1 MGTVAVL
8 GACVAIVALLLA
20 LASLLVALRDDPGTL
35 GKRYDIA
42 VALPADRLPAVERIP
57 GVQAASLRYQVQ
69 GADSYALGEPVRL
82 IGFPGDHTASRSRRS
97 RPAGAWRRPTRP
109 RWASASP
116 TR

>member
-1 MGTVAVL
+1 ML

-42 VALPADRLPAVERIP
+42 VALPADQLPAVERIP
-57 GVQAASLRYQVQ
+57 GVQAASPRYQVQ

-82 IGFPGDHTASRSRRS
+82 IGFPGDHTVFEEPPLASGRRVAA
-97 RPAGAWRRPTRP
+97 PDEAEVG
-109 RWASASP
+109 SASP